1 MNLTTTNLSFVIFFI
16 LFFGLSAVK
25 AGNNPDE
32 WTLTATPGYDVYA
45 PVTMANG
52 VYGITLSEKAFNGNF
67 IRLNG
72 VYDNFPQKESESAL
86 QAIDFTNLEL
96 ITMEPDELGE
106 ERADFLK
113 GQLLSETEVSEL
125 DDWEQTLNIR
135 KGWFKT
141 SFTFN
146 GLQLEHEVYALRH
159 MLHTGVIKIT
169 ITAERDKAF
178 TLKNIMSIDDPY
190 KYQNSKYLNQLRE
203 RKIPLFTVSAKSPG
217 DRHTLAT
224 TNSFYFE
231 GNEKPEITYVDDGL
245 EQPVI
250 KFSKKMEEGESFTFY
265 LIGSMC
271 TSHTY
276 SDPVW
281 QSSRL
286 NIYSYLQD
294 PDKLIRQ
301 HKQTW
306 DDFWEETN
314 VYIEGQP
321 AIERDMRMAIFMLN
335 SFVNEDTDFS
345 TACMGLGRD
354 YWNWKVLWDA
364 DFWMYPAILL
374 TNPDAARSML
384 EYRYNRLEMAKHNA
398 AAHGFEGA
406 MFPWESASSGEGT
419 TSLMYLTGPF
429 QHHISSDVGLAFWRY
444 YCVTQDKEWLR
455 NRGYPVLKAVADFW
469 VSRAEKNEEGQYE
482 IKNVVGSDEFAIN
495 VDNDAFTNG
504 GAIQIL
510 KAAHKASG
518 ILGDEGDP
526 DWKEVADKLVIR
538 RFPDGTVKEYDGYE
552 GQTIKQADVNL
563 ISFPLDVITDKE
575 TVRKNLNY
583 YENKITE
590 HGPNMSFAMFAGAAA
605 RAGYREEAS
614 RLFEKALLPY
624 RKGPFNILS
633 LRTQGTST
641 YFGTSAGG
649 LLQAFILGFGGL
661 HFTED
666 GLVQK
671 DPLLPEGWG
680 SITYE
685 GIGDNQ
691 DFEVKR
697 K

>member
-1 MNLTTTNLSFVIFFI
+1 
-16 LFFGLSAVK
+16 
-25 AGNNPDE
+25 
-32 WTLTATPGYDVYA
+32 
-45 PVTMANG
+45 
-52 VYGITLSEKAFNGNF
+52 
-67 IRLNG
+67 
-72 VYDNFPQKESESAL
+72 
-86 QAIDFTNLEL
+86 
-96 ITMEPDELGE
+96 
-106 ERADFLK
+106 
-113 GQLLSETEVSEL
+113 
-125 DDWEQTLNIR
+125 
-135 KGWFKT
+135 
-141 SFTFN
+141 
-146 GLQLEHEVYALRH
+146 
-159 MLHTGVIKIT
+159 
-169 ITAERDKAF
+169 
-178 TLKNIMSIDDPY
+178 
-190 KYQNSKYLNQLRE
+190 
-203 RKIPLFTVSAKSPG
+203 
-217 DRHTLAT
+217 
-224 TNSFYFE
+224 
-231 GNEKPEITYVDDGL
+231 
-245 EQPVI
+245 
-250 KFSKKMEEGESFTFY
+250 
-265 LIGSMC
+265 
-271 TSHTY
+271 
-276 SDPVW
+276 
-281 QSSRL
+281 
-286 NIYSYLQD
+286 
-294 PDKLIRQ
+294 
-301 HKQTW
+301 
-306 DDFWEETN
+306 
-314 VYIEGQP
+314 
-321 AIERDMRMAIFMLN
+321 
-335 SFVNEDTDFS
+335 
-345 TACMGLGRD
+345 
-354 YWNWKVLWDA
+354 
-364 DFWMYPAILL
+364 
-374 TNPDAARSML
+374 
-384 EYRYNRLEMAKHNA
+384 
-398 AAHGFEGA
+398 
-406 MFPWESASSGEGT
+406 
-419 TSLMYLTGPF
+419 MYLTGPF

>member
-1 MNLTTTNLSFVIFFI
+1 
-16 LFFGLSAVK
+16 
-25 AGNNPDE
+25 
-32 WTLTATPGYDVYA
+32 
-45 PVTMANG
+45 
-52 VYGITLSEKAFNGNF
+52 ITLSEKAFSGNF

-72 VYDNFPQKESESAL
+72 VYDDFPREESESAL

-96 ITMEPDELGE
+96 ITMEPDELGK

-113 GQLLSETEVSEL
+113 GQLLSEIEVSEL
-125 DDWEQTLNIR
+125 ENWEQTLNIR
-135 KGWFKT
+135 KGWFRT
-141 SFTFN
+141 AFTFN
-146 GLQLEHEVYALRH
+146 GLHLEHEVYALRH
-159 MLHTGVIKIT
+159 MLHTGIVKIT
-169 ITAERDKAF
+169 VTAEKDKAF
-178 TLKNIMSIDDPY
+178 TLKNRMSIDDTY
-190 KYQNSKYLNQLRE
+190 KYQSSKYLSQLRE

-217 DRHTLAT
+217 GRHTLAT
-224 TNSFYFE
+224 TSSFFFE
-231 GNEKPEITYVDDGL
+231 GDEKPEISYVDEGL
-245 EQPVI
+245 EQPFI
-250 KFSKKMEEGESFTFY
+250 KFSKQMEKGESFTFY

-271 TSHTY
+271 TTHLY

-286 NIYSYLQD
+286 NIYSWLQD
-294 PDKLIRQ
+294 PAKLIHQ

-306 DDFWEETN
+306 DDFWKETN
-314 VYIEGQP
+314 VYIEDQP

-335 SFVNEDTDFS
+335 SFVNEDTEFS

-384 EYRYNRLEMAKHNA
+384 EYRYNRLDMAKHNA

-444 YCVTQDKEWLR
+444 YCVTQDKEWLK

-469 VSRAEKNEEGQYE
+469 VSRAEKNEQGQYE

-504 GAIQIL
+504 SAIQVL

-518 ILGDEGDP
+518 ILGKEGDP
-526 DWKEVADKLVIR
+526 DWKEVADKLVLR
-538 RFPDGTVKEYDGYE
+538 RFPDGTVKEYDTYN

-563 ISFPLDVITDKE
+563 ISFPLDVITDRE

-605 RAGYREEAS
+605 RAGYREETT

-680 SITYE
+680 SITYK
-685 GIGDNQ
+685 GIGDDQ
-691 DFEVKR
+691 DFEVEEK
-697 K
+697 